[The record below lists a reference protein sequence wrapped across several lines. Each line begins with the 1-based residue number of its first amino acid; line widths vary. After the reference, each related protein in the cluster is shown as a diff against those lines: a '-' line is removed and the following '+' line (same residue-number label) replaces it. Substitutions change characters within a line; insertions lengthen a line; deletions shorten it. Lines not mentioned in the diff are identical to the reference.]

1 MFELHDFG
9 PSVAS
14 YRVRIALNLKGISY
28 EKVPVSLILNGG
40 EHHAAEYRSLNPQGL
55 LPTFSDNHV
64 TLTQSLAIIEYLEET
79 YPEPTILPGSPILRA
94 KARQIAHITAC
105 DIQPL
110 LGLRVLGYLRT
121 TLQVSNAR
129 RANWFLHWL
138 MEGLD
143 ALELLLSTS
152 NNRGKYA
159 LSDEITLADICIVPQ
174 LYAARRFK
182 LPLDDFPRLEEI
194 EKACLQLPAFSE
206 AEPQFTGP

>member
-28 EKVPVSLILNGG
+28 EKVPVSLIENGG
-40 EHHAAEYRSLNPQGL
+40 EHHAAEYRSVNPQGL

-64 TLTQSLAIIEYLEET
+64 TLTQSLAIIEYLDET
-79 YPEPTILPGSPILRA
+79 YPDPPILPGSPILRA
-94 KARQIAHITAC
+94 KSRQIAQIMAC
-105 DIQPL
+105 DVQPL

-121 TLQVSNAR
+121 VLHVPAPA

-143 ALELLLSTS
+143 SLELLLSS
-152 NNRGKYA
+152 SLNRGRFA
-159 LSDEITLADICIVPQ
+159 ISDEVTLADVCLVPQ

-182 LPLDDFPRLEEI
+182 LPLDDFPRLADI
-194 EKACLQLPAFSE
+194 EAACMELPAFSE
-206 AEPQFTGP
+206 AEAQFL